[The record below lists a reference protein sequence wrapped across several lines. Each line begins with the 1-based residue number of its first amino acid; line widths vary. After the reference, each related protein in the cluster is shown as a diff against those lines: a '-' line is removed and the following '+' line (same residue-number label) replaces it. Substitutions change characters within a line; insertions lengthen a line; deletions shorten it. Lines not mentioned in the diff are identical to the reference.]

1 MTLADYLDALQK
13 HEPNVHAWSYHNP
26 QEVLLASQN
35 AHTGSLAGTPIGVK
49 DIIDT
54 TDMPTSYG
62 SQAYAGHRPER
73 DAWVVSR
80 LKSCGAVIMGKTVT
94 TEFAFTHAGPTRNPR
109 NSAHTPGGSSSG
121 SAAAVAAGM
130 VPIALG
136 SQTGGSTIRPSAYCG
151 IIGLKP
157 TFGLVSLQGVMPLA
171 PSLDTIGIHAASVSL
186 AKKAFEVL
194 ALQIVP
200 SSSNPGRSVRVGW
213 YPGPK
218 ADLAH
223 TAAQGQLA
231 AARDLLERTEGFVVQ
246 DVAFADSHYINLGNA
261 NRCIMTYEAAQMH
274 HKVYKEQP
282 EKLGASTTKL
292 ICDGLQLPDSLY
304 EAALTDRINARH
316 AFSDAMSDLDVLLTF
331 SAPGEA
337 PLFEYG
343 TGSSVF
349 NQPWTTLGC
358 PCITIPF
365 GHGEMGLPLGITLV
379 AKHYEDA
386 KLLNVA
392 LAVEKLISA

>member
-26 QEVLLASQN
+26 QEALLASQN
-35 AHTGSLAGTPIGVK
+35 VNSGALAGIPIGVK

-54 TDMPTSYG
+54 IDMPTSYG

-109 NSAHTPGGSSSG
+109 NTAHTPGGSSSG

-171 PSLDTIGIHAASVSL
+171 PSLDTIGIHAASVLL

-200 SSSNPGRSVRVGW
+200 GSSDPDRPVRVGW
-213 YPGPK
+213 YPGAK

-223 TAAQGQLA
+223 TAAQKQLI
-231 AARDLLERTEGFVVQ
+231 AARDLLEKTKGFVVQ
-246 DVAFADSHYINLGNA
+246 DVRFADYHYTNLGNA

-274 HKVYKEQP
+274 QKVYKEQP

-304 EAALTDRINARH
+304 EAALTDRISARC
-316 AFSDAMSDLDVLLTF
+316 AFTDAMSDLDVLLTF

-337 PLFEYG
+337 PLFEDG

-365 GHGEMGLPLGITLV
+365 GIGEMGLPLGITLV

-392 LAVEKLISA
+392 LAVEKLISD

>member
-1 MTLADYLDALQK
+1 MTLADYLVALQK

-35 AHTGSLAGTPIGVK
+35 VNSGALAGIPIGVK

-54 TDMPTSYG
+54 IDMPTSYG

-80 LKSCGAVIMGKTVT
+80 LKSCGAVMMGKTVT

-109 NSAHTPGGSSSG
+109 NTAHTPGGSSSG

-200 SSSNPGRSVRVGW
+200 GSSDPGRTVRVGW

-218 ADLAH
+218 ADLTH
-223 TAAQGQLA
+223 TAAQKQLI
-231 AARDLLERTEGFVVQ
+231 AARDLLERTEGFVVR

-274 HKVYKEQP
+274 QKVYHDQP

-304 EAALTDRINARH
+304 EAALTDRMNARH

-337 PLFEYG
+337 PLIEEG

-365 GHGEMGLPLGITLV
+365 GIGEMGLPLGITLV

-392 LAVEKLISA
+392 LAVEKLIRP